1 MEKTLLIVEDD
12 ENISKALEVRLSAR
26 GFNVVTAF
34 DAIMGMQK
42 AVQLIP
48 DAIVLDITMPGG
60 NGLALAKRLKESA
73 ITRDIPFI
81 FLTASKQ
88 DGLRQQAVSLGGA
101 AFFEKPYD
109 FAYLLAAIRAVLE
122 HPHARLSL

>member
-34 DAIMGMQK
+34 DAIIGMQK
-42 AVQLIP
+42 AVQMIP
-48 DAIVLDITMPGG
+48 DAIVLDITLPGG
-60 NGLALAKRLKESA
+60 NGLALAQRLKESA
-73 ITRDIPFI
+73 KTKEIPFI

-88 DGLRQQAVSLGGA
+88 DGLRQQATSLGAA

-109 FAYLLAAIRAVLE
+109 FEYLLAAIRAVVE

>member
-109 FAYLLAAIRAVLE
+109 FEYLLAAIRAVLE